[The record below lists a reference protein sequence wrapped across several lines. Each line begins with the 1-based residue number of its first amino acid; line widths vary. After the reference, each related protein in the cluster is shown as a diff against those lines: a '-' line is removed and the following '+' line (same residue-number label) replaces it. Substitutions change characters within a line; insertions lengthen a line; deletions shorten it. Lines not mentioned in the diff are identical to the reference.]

1 MLKFIAKNKIVCYT
15 FWVKLRLDIF
25 KCLFSLLCV
34 LSSAG
39 KHLSDVATSSYLC
52 KITSDLQLYSSSNE
66 LRSHNSTT
74 RKGFTKNQTLLC
86 VLSSAGKHLAGVATS
101 SYPCKITSDLQ
112 LYSSSNELRS
122 HNCTTITTFIINHI
136 LLCVLSSAG

>member
-25 KCLFSLLCV
+25 KCLFS
-34 LSSAG
+34 
-39 KHLSDVATSSYLC
+39 
-52 KITSDLQLYSSSNE
+52 
-66 LRSHNSTT
+66 
-74 RKGFTKNQTLLC
+74 LLC

-136 LLCVLSSAG
+136 LLCVLSSAGKHLADVATSSYLCKITSDLQLYSSSNELRSHNCTTITTFIIKHILLCVLSSAG

>member
-66 LRSHNSTT
+66 LRSHN
-74 RKGFTKNQTLLC
+74 
-86 VLSSAGKHLAGVATS
+86 
-101 SYPCKITSDLQ
+101 
-112 LYSSSNELRS
+112 
-122 HNCTTITTFIINHI
+122 CTTITTFIINHI